1 MPERWV
7 KGTRRGM
14 SDRLTSH
21 LLVGALIR
29 RTQAQGGTAMVLHK
43 GESIGGS
50 IIVQL
55 LERGRNLGFFE
66 RITALN
72 GTAQLAPCG
81 PQTRDQ
87 DTENSQYIE
96 RRVARDPDIWVLELD
111 VAQGEQ
117 LAAEVLCAG

>member
-1 MPERWV
+1 
-7 KGTRRGM
+7 M

-29 RTQAQGGTAMVLHK
+29 RTQSQGGTAMVLHR

-55 LERGRNLGFFE
+55 LDRGRNLGFFE
-66 RITALN
+66 RMTALN
-72 GTAQLAPCG
+72 GTATLSPCG
-81 PQTRDQ
+81 PQGKDQ
-87 DTENSQYIE
+87 EAENTQYID

-111 VAQGEQ
+111 VAEGEQ
-117 LAAEVLCAG
+117 LAVEVLCAG